1 MDNQTNMLHVNEN
14 HLNESLKYHCNCVN
28 MREISAVTKNNVVDS
43 KDLLMVSLAKYYSTK
58 QLVQKIIPI
67 IEGKSEISLRLIDWF
82 VTNYSKKNST
92 IVTSICNNNVVHFN
106 VFKSYRLQLKAYSK
120 HQFDPF
126 RRRERIK
133 FFFEKDSYIETT
145 IGQLNFFR
153 WILQNGV
160 LDFIAENI
168 LSIEQ
173 DMVSCQK
180 ENNIQK
186 KQDNSTRTTKDATS
200 SHRKKRNELSKS
212 FVKNMN
218 RFDGSQMINFD

>member
-1 MDNQTNMLHVNEN
+1 MI
-14 HLNESLKYHCNCVN
+14 CNRVA
-28 MREISAVTKNNVVDS
+28 MREVSTINRGNVVDS
-43 KDLLMVSLAKYYSTK
+43 KDLLMVSLAKYYSSK

-67 IEGKSEISLRLIDWF
+67 IEGKSDISLRLIDWF

-92 IVTSICNNNVVHFN
+92 IVTRNVDNNVVHFN
-106 VFKSYRLQLKAYSK
+106 VFQSYRSQLKAYSK

-133 FFFEKDSYIETT
+133 FFFDKDSYIETT

-153 WILQNGV
+153 WILQNGI
-160 LDFIAENI
+160 LDYIADNI

-173 DMVSCQK
+173 DMISCQK

-186 KQDNSTRTTKDATS
+186 KQESTVVGRKDSGTS
-200 SHRKKRNELSKS
+200 NKVQRKKRNELSKS
-212 FVKNMN
+212 YVKNMN
-218 RFDGSQMINFD
+218 RFDGSRLINFD